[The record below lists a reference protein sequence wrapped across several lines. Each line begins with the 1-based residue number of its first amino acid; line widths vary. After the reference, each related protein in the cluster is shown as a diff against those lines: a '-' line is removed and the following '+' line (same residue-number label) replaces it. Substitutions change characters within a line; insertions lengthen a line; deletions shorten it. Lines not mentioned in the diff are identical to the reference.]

1 MKRKISILLSMV
13 LCLGLAG
20 CGANQETDANTAA
33 DSNTADTA
41 SENTSAN
48 EANMTTLVYGSGD
61 YTRINPALD
70 EHGEINALIFD
81 GLTDHDGNNQVI
93 PRLAKSWTYDE
104 SGV

>member
-48 EANMTTLVYGSGD
+48 EGD
-61 YTRINPALD
+61 Y
-70 EHGEINALIFD
+70 NACVW
-81 GLTDHDGNNQVI
+81 Q
-93 PRLAKSWTYDE
+93 R
-104 SGV
+104 